1 MRYEPHHVL
10 LSLSLIPPPSLCVCR
25 GKSYVNTSME
35 IEDLPELF
43 VSEKAPRTVIALD
56 TNGTLFL
63 IQVTQ

>member
-1 MRYEPHHVL
+1 
-10 LSLSLIPPPSLCVCR
+10 
-25 GKSYVNTSME
+25 ME

-43 VSEKAPRTVIALD
+43 VNEKAPRTVIALD